1 MNEKHIQYVLTVMRE
16 GSITAAS
23 KKLYVSQP
31 SLSQTIKLI
40 ERDLGAE
47 IFNRRTMPISLTL
60 AGEKYVK
67 AAREIEDIKRCL
79 YEEIRTMENDS
90 VEKNGFK
97 SIRSNRSA

>member
-1 MNEKHIQYVLTVMRE
+1 MNEKHIQYVLTIVQE

-40 ERDLGAE
+40 ERNLGAE
-47 IFNRRTMPISLTL
+47 IFNRNTIPISLTK

-67 AAREIEDIKRCL
+67 AACQVASIRHNLYAEIEESHAEMSL
-79 YEEIRTMENDS
+79 L
-90 VEKNGFK
+90 
-97 SIRSNRSA
+97 SAE

>member
-1 MNEKHIQYVLTVMRE
+1 MNEKHIQYVLTVVKE

-47 IFNRRTMPISLTL
+47 IFNRRTIPISLTL
-60 AGEKYVK
+60 AGEKYVE
-67 AAREIEDIKRCL
+67 AACQVENIKNCL
-79 YEEIRTMENDS
+79 HEEIRRMGNS
-90 VEKNGFK
+90 PG
-97 SIRSNRSA
+97 

>member
-1 MNEKHIQYVLTVMRE
+1 MNEKHIQYVLTIVQE

-23 KKLYVSQP
+23 KKLYVTQP

-47 IFNRRTMPISLTL
+47 IFNRSTVPISLTA

-67 AAREIEDIKRCL
+67 AARQVD
-79 YEEIRTMENDS
+79 
-90 VEKNGFK
+90 
-97 SIRSNRSA
+97 SIRRNLYAEIKKSNASPPRSAK

>member
-1 MNEKHIQYVLTVMRE
+1 MNEKHIQYVLTIVQE

-23 KKLYVSQP
+23 KKLYVTQP

-47 IFNRRTMPISLTL
+47 IFNRSTVPISLTT

-67 AAREIEDIKRCL
+67 AAQKVDSIRRNL
-79 YEEIRTMENDS
+79 YEEI
-90 VEKNGFK
+90 KK
-97 SIRSNRSA
+97 SNASTPLNSK